1 MIINLTGKLQNDEI
15 KFNLFPLYFENHQE
29 IKALYIG
36 IEWVQPVGDVHGF
49 LTSSLIDQSPMNE
62 NQELIRFHNVN
73 RSNYTF
79 YAPVNPA
86 VYKVQCNSF
95 LSSFFQ
101 LHLSKQYKIREI
113 HLQLEIKWKD
123 FQDQYNFAT
132 KNYGR
137 ENKPDSEK
145 QL

>member
-15 KFNLFPLYFENHQE
+15 KFNLFPLYFQNHQE

-36 IEWVQPVGDVHGF
+36 IEWVQPVGDVYGF

-86 VYKVQCNSF
+86 VYKVQCNSL

-113 HLQLEIKWKD
+113 HLQLEIK
-123 FQDQYNFAT
+123 
-132 KNYGR
+132 
-137 ENKPDSEK
+137 
-145 QL
+145 